1 MQANTKHFAKD
12 TGPRATRKNE
22 IWSVEFAILDVPG
35 RPTLLAAID
44 VFSRAPVV
52 LSSTSGETGDVARI
66 LDSACRRLG
75 YPEKFWL
82 DQGREWRAQE
92 LREWA
97 DRRGVELIFGAPILK
112 RSIAERFRDELH
124 QFLSNRTHGARD

>member
-1 MQANTKHFAKD
+1 MQINTKQFAES
-12 TGPRATRKNE
+12 TGPRATRKDE
-22 IWSVEFAILDVPG
+22 IWSIEFAILDVPG
-35 RPTLLAAID
+35 RPTLLGAID

-52 LSSTSGETGDVARI
+52 LSSISGEAGDVTRI

-82 DQGREWRAQE
+82 DQGHEWRAQE

-97 DRRGVELIFGAPILK
+97 DRRGVELIFGAPFMK
-112 RSIAERFRDELH
+112 RSIAERFRDEVL
-124 QFLSNRTHGARD
+124 QFVNDQTHGARD